1 MKSPV
6 KIPEIQSLDV
16 VRTTVID
23 TQSVSVCTTCLRVFC
38 QEVREN
44 HG

>member
-1 MKSPV
+1 MKSQV
-6 KIPEIQSLDV
+6 KIPEIQSLEV

-23 TQSVSVCTTCLRVFC
+23 TQSVSACTTCLRVLC